1 MNFAI
6 FLRTPFLK
14 NTYGQLLLEIKKLDR
29 KKVSY
34 YQTRIEKSCSKN
46 LISLLQKIKKNFSK
60 NCKNM
65 SEAYLTL
72 CRTAMAELF
81 CKNS

>member
-6 FLRTPFLK
+6 FLGTPFLQ
-14 NTYGQLLLEIKKLDR
+14 NTSGQLLLEIKKLDR
-29 KKVSY
+29 KKVSD
-34 YQTRIEKSCSKN
+34 YQTGIEKSCSKN
-46 LISLLQKIKKNFSK
+46 LITLLQKIKKNFSK
-60 NCKNM
+60 NRKNI

-72 CRTAMAELF
+72 CRTAVAELF